1 MATILSSK
9 TILVPKHKVVCHI
22 CDDVA
27 DWLHSVKRG
36 DQDCRLVIRLEA
48 IGKATKK
55 DAVGLLSELIEQYKI
70 SRFNDVD
77 SKYEFDFAEKS
88 YFWKDKDI
96 YLTANEQL
104 FLYRWLMLNDEAQIQ
119 YFYLRN
125 MRRRL
130 GKEFLADMTEGKND
144 NS

>member
-1 MATILSSK
+1 VAMILSSK
-9 TILVPKHKVVCHI
+9 TILVPKHKVIYHI

-27 DWLHSVKRG
+27 DWLHNVKRG

-48 IGKATKK
+48 IGKSTKK
-55 DAVGLLSELIEQYKI
+55 DAVGLLSKLIEQYKI
-70 SRFNDVD
+70 FRFNDVD
-77 SKYEFDFAEKS
+77 SRYEFDFAEKS
-88 YFWKDKDI
+88 YFWKDKGI

-104 FLYRWLMLNDEAQIQ
+104 FLYRRLVLSDETQIQ

-130 GKEFLADMTEGKND
+130 GKEFLADITEDKND
-144 NS
+144 NA